1 MQINLPQ
8 SYQQVIEEYYASLAN
23 PEIGPWPLGIIKSIV
38 ALGNNDSVRG
48 EGRFVAM
55 ASNVLRTLT
64 ETQRAEFV
72 TKYSVSGAILADE
85 SAWPDAKPVEV
96 WDNSVDELTV
106 LAEAKLDAV
115 RRVNSIASHARKA
128 FITDIPGQEML
139 YMKKEQEALSYLAAA
154 EPDITN
160 YPLVAAEIG
169 ITAETGEQVAQVYA
183 NLGAVFLQTAAL
195 LEKARL
201 SAVAM
206 IEQAENTSSVQA
218 VLEAFEHGAFDGLAE
233 EPEAV

>member
-106 LAEAKLDAV
+106 LAEA
-115 RRVNSIASHARKA
+115 
-128 FITDIPGQEML
+128 FI
-139 YMKKEQEALSYLAAA
+139 
-154 EPDITN
+154 
-160 YPLVAAEIG
+160 LVA
-169 ITAETGEQVAQVYA
+169 
-183 NLGAVFLQTAAL
+183 
-195 LEKARL
+195 
-201 SAVAM
+201 SAVAY
-206 IEQAENTSSVQA
+206 IGSRARQ
-218 VLEAFEHGAFDGLAE
+218 
-233 EPEAV
+233 